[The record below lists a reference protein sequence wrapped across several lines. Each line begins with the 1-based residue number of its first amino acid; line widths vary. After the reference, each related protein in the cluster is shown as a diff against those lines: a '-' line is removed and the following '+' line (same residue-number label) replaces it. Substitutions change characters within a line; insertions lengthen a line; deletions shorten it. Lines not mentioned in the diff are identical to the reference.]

1 MKASSPGIHHRRA
14 GRRAFTLVELMV
26 AGVMAAFV
34 LGAVSLCLAQLSDA
48 KTSSRI
54 SLEAHLR
61 ADAALSA
68 LQRNIAS
75 ILRDEDL
82 FFTRLLLLDGST
94 NTPLGHLDQ
103 DEILIFN
110 TQLRAIRDLDFM
122 GDGME
127 FETHF
132 RIETD
137 SLGPALWQR
146 RDAVPDEYPRGGG
159 VATPLAAGVLA
170 LSIEAYDGDL
180 WNDEWD
186 SDYDGLPLAIRV
198 TIVASGHH
206 DEDDVYAAPLA
217 TVRTV
222 IAIDRVLPP
231 FEEEEP
237 DMPTDGDLP
246 ETPGGDPDGLDGTGT
261 GTGGAG
267 PAGGRQ
273 RGGSGSGGRP
283 GTPAPP
289 PPRGEIP
296 RPGQSGRPA
305 TGARRGSQ

>member
-1 MKASSPGIHHRRA
+1 MKGSSPGIHHRRA
-14 GRRAFTLVELMV
+14 GCHGFTLVELMV

-48 KTSSRI
+48 KTSSRM

-68 LQRNIAS
+68 LQRNIVS
-75 ILRDEDL
+75 ILRDGDL
-82 FFTRLLLLDGST
+82 FFTRLLLFDGST

-122 GDGME
+122 GDGLE

-137 SLGPALWQR
+137 ALGPVLWQR

-159 VATPLAAGVLA
+159 VATPLAAGVVS

-180 WNDEWD
+180 WYDEWD

-198 TIVASGHH
+198 TVVASGHH
-206 DEDDVYAAPLA
+206 DEDDVYDAALA

-231 FEEEEP
+231 AEEAEP
-237 DMPTDGDLP
+237 DMPTEGDQ
-246 ETPGGDPDGLDGTGT
+246 PGTTGEGAEDLDGTGT
-261 GTGGAG
+261 GGTGAPRGS
-267 PAGGRQ
+267 Q
-273 RGGSGSGGRP
+273 RGSGGGVQPGGRGVPSPVPHGQPRDRDRP
-283 GTPAPP
+283 N
-289 PPRGEIP
+289 
-296 RPGQSGRPA
+296 
-305 TGARRGSQ
+305 TGARRGTQ

>member
-1 MKASSPGIHHRRA
+1 
-14 GRRAFTLVELMV
+14 
-26 AGVMAAFV
+26 
-34 LGAVSLCLAQLSDA
+34 VSLCLAQLSDA
-48 KTSSRI
+48 KTSSRM

-68 LQRNIAS
+68 LQRNIVS

-82 FFTRLLLLDGST
+82 FFTRLLLFDGST
-94 NTPLGHLDQ
+94 NTPLGHMDQ

-137 SLGPALWQR
+137 ALGPALWQR

-159 VATPLAAGVLA
+159 VATPLAAGVLS

-180 WNDEWD
+180 WYDDWD
-186 SDYDGLPLAIRV
+186 SDYDGLPLAVRV
-198 TIVASGHH
+198 TVVASGHR
-206 DEDDVYAAPLA
+206 DEHDVYDAALA

-231 FEEEEP
+231 FEEAEP
-237 DMPTDGDLP
+237 DLPTEDDLP
-246 ETPGGDPDGLDGTGT
+246 ETPGEDPEGLGGT
-261 GTGGAG
+261 GTGGTG
-267 PAGGRQ
+267 TTGGRQ
-273 RGGSGSGGRP
+273 RGGGGRGGRP

-289 PPRGEIP
+289 GPGNRTRDPGSNVSPQLGDRPR
-296 RPGQSGRPA
+296 
-305 TGARRGSQ
+305 

>member
-1 MKASSPGIHHRRA
+1 
-14 GRRAFTLVELMV
+14 
-26 AGVMAAFV
+26 
-34 LGAVSLCLAQLSDA
+34 VSLCLAQLSDA
-48 KTSSRI
+48 KTSSRM

-68 LQRNIAS
+68 LQRSIVS
-75 ILRDEDL
+75 ILRD
-82 FFTRLLLLDGST
+82 ST
-94 NTPLGHLDQ
+94 NTPLGHMDQ

-137 SLGPALWQR
+137 ALGPALWQR

-159 VATPLAAGVLA
+159 VATPLAAGVLS

-180 WNDEWD
+180 WYDDWD
-186 SDYDGLPLAIRV
+186 SDYDGLPLAVRV
-198 TIVASGHH
+198 TVVASGHR
-206 DEDDVYAAPLA
+206 DEHDVYDAALA

-231 FEEEEP
+231 FEEAEP
-237 DMPTDGDLP
+237 DLPTEDDLP
-246 ETPGGDPDGLDGTGT
+246 ETPGEDPEGLGGT
-261 GTGGAG
+261 GTGGTG
-267 PAGGRQ
+267 ITGGRQ
-273 RGGSGSGGRP
+273 RGGGGRGGRP
-283 GTPAPP
+283 GTPVPP
-289 PPRGEIP
+289 GPGNRPRDPGNNVSPQLGDRP
-296 RPGQSGRPA
+296 R
-305 TGARRGSQ
+305 